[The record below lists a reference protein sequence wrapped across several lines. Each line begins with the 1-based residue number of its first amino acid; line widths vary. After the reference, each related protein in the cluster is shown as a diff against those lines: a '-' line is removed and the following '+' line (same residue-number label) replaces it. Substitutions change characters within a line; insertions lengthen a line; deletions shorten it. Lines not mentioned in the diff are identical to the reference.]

1 MFLLFKKPLLILLLL
16 ATTAGGAY
24 FFIKKEGKVLGQEI
38 SLENLPKL
46 SEFNIK
52 LPFKSDETSTSPENE
67 NPTQPS
73 DILKNSVDL
82 TSQQLQTLSENG
94 SKVKDQLI
102 EFTSQIKESS
112 QSTPLHERAFEY
124 GQYLYC
130 QQVIKEYED

>member
-1 MFLLFKKPLLILLLL
+1 MLL

-38 SLENLPKL
+38 SLEKLPKL
-46 SEFNIK
+46 SELNIQ
-52 LPFKSDETSTSPENE
+52 LPFKSSEDTQASGDE

-73 DILKNSVDL
+73 DLLKNSVDL